1 MTKNKITKNEIKSLF
16 ENGKLKSL
24 MSNIIYDGTKQDAI
38 DALYLLFKKGSD
50 EYNVTFESLPYSK
63 GGRYTRHTTT
73 LHSTQSWEIKEYDGC
88 YYVSVNSTSK
98 SANCPSVIVPQFY
111 TEKGKNF
118 YNSKIK
124 AQIQE
129 LENKL
134 LK

>member
-1 MTKNKITKNEIKSLF
+1 MTTNKMTKKEIKSLF

-38 DALYLLFKKGSD
+38 DALCLLFKKGSD

-63 GGRYTRHTTT
+63 GGKYARHTTT
-73 LHSTQSWEIKEYDGC
+73 LHSTQSWEIKEYIAG
-88 YYVSVNSTSK
+88 YYISINSTSK
-98 SANCPSVIVPQFY
+98 SANCPPVIVPKFY

-124 AQIQE
+124 SQIQE